1 MTQQP
6 HPFPLTLILFGIT
19 LLTSLLPLTL
29 GKQPAVNALVAPITK
44 DSCTSLY
51 TIALNST
58 KQYLIDLTSPF
69 VLGPCP
75 PDYTLVHCTAPICY
89 DANHRSDCPI
99 INAYRPPG
107 FCRCM
112 ASMRHPITG
121 ACFSGNETVI
131 RIYIASTDGRNPTSL
146 VSADYVNICAPDNA
160 LTGLP
165 RGAVGIAGFGRT
177 SLVSLP
183 ARLAWDV
190 SIRSNENLVVNP
202 SFYNRFV
209 LCLPSTTNTPGVA
222 FFGANPYYLLPSYLP
237 DISNSLTYT
246 TLLQSPN
253 YSDVAYYLNVKGL
266 AVNGM
271 SVSLPT
277 YELTF
282 DSSGRGGV
290 KLSTT
295 IPYTTMKTSIYK
307 PFIEAY
313 KTATN
318 WIPHKPSVKPF
329 ELCFDTRDLGSTR
342 VGYGVPPI
350 DIMLNDGKNWTIF
363 GANSLKDVKANTA
376 CLAFVDGGEN
386 EIPAITLGGFQMED
400 SFLLFDVPNSTL
412 GFIPTLRGLQTTCS
426 NFNFTSGV

>member
-1 MTQQP
+1 MTHP
-6 HPFPLTLILFGIT
+6 HPLPLSLILFSIT
-19 LLTSLLPLTL
+19 ILTSLLPLTL
-29 GKQPAVNALVAPITK
+29 GQQPVVNALVAPITK

-58 KQYLIDLTSPF
+58 KQYLIDLTGRF
-69 VLGPCP
+69 VWGPCP
-75 PDYTLVHCTAPICY
+75 TNYGLVQCTAPICTEARY
-89 DANHRSDCPI
+89 SDCLI
-99 INAYRPPG
+99 INGYRPPG
-107 FCRCM
+107 FCRCEK
-112 ASMRHPITG
+112 SMRHPITG

-146 VSADYVNICAPDNA
+146 VLADYVNICAPDSS
-160 LTGLP
+160 LDGLP

-177 SLVSLP
+177 NSVSLP

-190 SIRSNENLVVNP
+190 SVAWMGNLAPNP
-202 SFYNRFV
+202 SFYNRFA
-209 LCLPSTTNTPGVA
+209 LCLPSTTNAPGVA
-222 FFGANPYYLLPSYLP
+222 FFGANPYYFLPSYRP
-237 DISNSLTYT
+237 DISNSLIYT
-246 TLLQSPN
+246 SLLQSPN

-271 SVSLPT
+271 SVSFPS
-277 YELTF
+277 YELQF

-295 IPYTTMKTSIYK
+295 IPYTTMRTSIYR

-318 WIPHKPSVKPF
+318 GIPHKPSVKPF

-386 EIPAITLGGFQMED
+386 EISAITLGGFQMED
-400 SFLLFDVPNSTL
+400 SFLLFDVANSTL

-426 NFNFTSGV
+426 NFNFTSTV

>member
-1 MTQQP
+1 MTHP
-6 HPFPLTLILFGIT
+6 HPLPLSLILFGIT

-29 GKQPAVNALVAPITK
+29 GQQPVVNALVAPITK

-58 KQYLIDLTSPF
+58 QQYLIDLTGRF
-69 VLGPCP
+69 VWGPCP
-75 PDYTLVHCTAPICY
+75 TFYYPVHCTAPICNE
-89 DANHRSDCPI
+89 ARFSDCPI
-99 INAYRPPG
+99 INGYRPPG
-107 FCRCM
+107 FCRCEK
-112 ASMRHPITG
+112 SMRHPITG
-121 ACFSGNETVI
+121 ACFSGNETLI
-131 RIYIASTDGRNPTSL
+131 PIYIASTDGRNPTSL
-146 VSADYVNICAPDNA
+146 VSADYVNICAPDSSLA
-160 LTGLP
+160 GLP
-165 RGAVGIAGFGRT
+165 HGAVGIAGFGRT

-183 ARLAWDV
+183 ARIAWDV
-190 SIRSNENLVVNP
+190 SGVPWQFRLNGNP
-202 SFYNRFV
+202 SFYNRFA
-209 LCLPSTTNTPGVA
+209 LCLPSTTNAPGVA
-222 FFGANPYYLLPSYLP
+222 FFGANPYHFLPTYLP
-237 DISNSLTYT
+237 DISNFLTYT
-246 TLLQSPN
+246 TLLQSPSYN
-253 YSDVAYYLNVKGL
+253 DVAYYLNVKGL

-277 YELTF
+277 F
-282 DSSGRGGV
+282 SV

-295 IPYTTMKTSIYK
+295 IPYTTMRTSIYK

-318 WIPHKPSVKPF
+318 WIPHKPSVEPF

-350 DIMLNDGKNWTIF
+350 DIMLNEGKNWTIF

-386 EIPAITLGGFQMED
+386 ETVAITLGGFQMED

-426 NFNFTSGV
+426 NFNFTSLV